1 MENKYTKLVDAS
13 NRFNEAVQNF
23 GKTLQLVKEQVK
35 EHNEKYKYLYA
46 NENHTPRKQIIE

>member
-13 NRFNEAVQNF
+13 NRFNEAVQKF

-35 EHNEKYKYLYA
+35 EHNDKYKYLYA
-46 NENHTPRKQIIE
+46 NENHIPRKKIIE